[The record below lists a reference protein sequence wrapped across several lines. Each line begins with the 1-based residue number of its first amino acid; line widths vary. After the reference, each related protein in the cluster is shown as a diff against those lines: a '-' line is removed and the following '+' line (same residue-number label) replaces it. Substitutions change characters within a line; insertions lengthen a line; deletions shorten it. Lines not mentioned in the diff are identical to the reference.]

1 LSGVG
6 ETSGVAVG
14 CFEPLF
20 GDEHRLDW
28 NKMTQDQWGQLKQTL
43 LETVGQ
49 NNFKNWIEPLQ
60 LDTIA
65 EGVATFSAPTSFL
78 GNYVSQNFGE
88 LILHHMTMAGQPVRR
103 LDFRVDSDAQRQVA
117 ATPAEPA
124 SVQVNAP
131 ASPAPVQ
138 SRPTD
143 DQLPNAPLD
152 ARFTFDTFV
161 VGKPNELAHAAARR
175 VAEGG
180 PVTFNPLFLYGGV
193 GLGKTH
199 LMHAIAWE
207 LQSQRP
213 DLNVVYLSAEQFMYR
228 FVQALRDRKMM
239 DFKQLFRSV
248 DVLMV
253 DDVQFIAGKDST
265 QEEFFHTFNALVD
278 QNKQIII
285 SADRAPGEIKDM
297 EERIKSRLQCGLV
310 VDLHP
315 TDYELRLGILQ
326 SKVEQYRLQYPDLEI
341 EAGVLEFLA
350 HRISTNVRV
359 LEGALTRLFAFAS
372 LVGRPITMAL
382 TQDCLAD
389 VLRASER
396 KITVEE
402 IQRKVSEHY
411 NIRLSDMI
419 GPKRVRTYA
428 RPRQVAMYL
437 CKQLTSRSLPEIGRR
452 FGGRD
457 HTTVMHGVRRIEEL
471 RAKDGQIAEDLELL
485 RRALEA

>member
-1 LSGVG
+1 
-6 ETSGVAVG
+6 
-14 CFEPLF
+14 
-20 GDEHRLDW
+20 
-28 NKMTQDQWGQLKQTL
+28 MTQEKWGQLRQRL
-43 LETVGQ
+43 LKTVGQ
-49 NNFKNWIEPLQ
+49 NNYTTWIEPLKFRQ
-60 LDTIA
+60 L
-65 EGVATFSAPTSFL
+65 EGGIATFDVPTTFM
-78 GNYVSQNFGE
+78 GNYVSQNFSD
-88 LILHHMTMAGQPVRR
+88 LILHELKAEDDSIRR
-103 LDFRVDSDAQRQVA
+103 LSFAVA
-117 ATPAEPA
+117 A
-124 SVQVNAP
+124 NN
-131 ASPAPVQ
+131 Q
-138 SRPTD
+138 SRPTASKPAPT
-143 DQLPNAPLD
+143 QPTPAVTVPAHSALATAPLD
-152 ARFTFDTFV
+152 RRFTFDSFV

-207 LQSQRP
+207 LQSRRP
-213 DLNVVYLSAEQFMYR
+213 DLNVLYLSAEQFMYR

-239 DFKQLFRSV
+239 DFKEIFRSV

-285 SADRAPGEIKDM
+285 SADRAPGEIKDL
-297 EERIKSRLQCGLV
+297 EDRVKSRLQCGLV

-326 SKVEQYRLQYPDLEI
+326 SKVEQQQVNYPDLNVD
-341 EAGVLEFLA
+341 AGVLEFLA
-350 HRISTNVRV
+350 LRISTNVRV

-372 LVGRPITMAL
+372 LVGRPINMEL

-419 GPKRVRTYA
+419 GPKRLRSYA

-437 CKQLTSRSLPEIGRR
+437 CKRMTSRSLPEIGRR

-457 HTTVMHGVRRIEEL
+457 HTTVMHGVKRIEEL
-471 RAKDGQIAEDLELL
+471 KQQDGQIAEDLELL

>member
-1 LSGVG
+1 MMEENWG
-6 ETSGVAVG
+6 
-14 CFEPLF
+14 
-20 GDEHRLDW
+20 RLR
-28 NKMTQDQWGQLKQTL
+28 QRLLK
-43 LETVGQ
+43 TVGQ
-49 NNFKNWIEPLQ
+49 NNFTTWIEPLEFTRV
-60 LDTIA
+60 DD
-65 EGVATFSAPTSFL
+65 GVAFFNVPTNFM
-78 GNYVSQNFGE
+78 GNYVSQNFAD
-88 LILHHMTMAGQPVRR
+88 LILHEFNLSGEPVQR
-103 LDFRVDSDAQRQVA
+103 LAFKVA
-117 ATPAEPA
+117 ANEAARPAARRSDVADVVETPMDAA
-124 SVQVNAP
+124 DDMAP
-131 ASPAPVQ
+131 RARSAAPSAAAKDLANTLQ
-138 SRPTD
+138 A
-143 DQLPNAPLD
+143 APLD
-152 ARFTFDTFV
+152 PRFTFDSFV

-180 PVTFNPLFLYGGV
+180 PVTFNPLVLYGGV

-207 LQSQRP
+207 LKDRNP
-213 DLNVVYLSAEQFMYR
+213 ELNVLYLSAEQFMYR
-228 FVQALRDRKMM
+228 FVQALRERKMM
-239 DFKQLFRSV
+239 DFKHLFRSV

-285 SADRAPGEIKDM
+285 SADRAPGEIKDL
-297 EERIKSRLQCGLV
+297 EDRVRSRLQCGLV

-326 SKVEQYRLQYPDLEI
+326 SKVAQQMQTYPDLRI
-341 EAGVLEFLA
+341 ADGVLEFLA

-372 LVGRPITMAL
+372 LVGREIDMEL

-402 IQRKVSEHY
+402 IQRKVSEYY
-411 NIRLSDMI
+411 NIRMSDII
-419 GPKRVRTYA
+419 GPKRLRSYA

-471 RAKDGQIAEDLELL
+471 KTIDGQIAEDVEML

>member
-1 LSGVG
+1 
-6 ETSGVAVG
+6 
-14 CFEPLF
+14 
-20 GDEHRLDW
+20 
-28 NKMTQDQWGQLKQTL
+28 MTEEKWGQLRNRL
-43 LETVGQ
+43 LKTVGQ
-49 NNFKNWIEPLQ
+49 NNFTTWIEPLEF
-60 LDTIA
+60 DTV
-65 EGVATFSAPTSFL
+65 EGGVAVFKVPTNFM
-78 GNYVSQNFGE
+78 GNYVSQNFAD
-88 LILHHMTMAGQPVRR
+88 LILHELTMSGEPVQR
-103 LDFRVDSDAQRQVA
+103 LAFRVAANSPARSAETAGTADTYGGDRNDVA
-117 ATPAEPA
+117 VMT
-124 SVQVNAP
+124 AP
-131 ASPAPVQ
+131 AAAPVSAGGKDTLEALQ
-138 SRPTD
+138 A
-143 DQLPNAPLD
+143 APLD
-152 ARFTFDTFV
+152 PRFTFSSFV

-175 VAEGG
+175 VGEGG
-180 PVTFNPLFLYGGV
+180 PVTFNPLVLYGGV

-207 LQSQRP
+207 LKEKNPS
-213 DLNVVYLSAEQFMYR
+213 LNVLYLSAEQFMYR
-228 FVQALRDRKMM
+228 FVQALRERKMM
-239 DFKQLFRSV
+239 DFKHLFRSV

-285 SADRAPGEIKDM
+285 SADRAPGEIKDL
-297 EERIKSRLQCGLV
+297 EDRVKSRLQCGLV

-326 SKVEQYRLQYPDLEI
+326 TKVELQRQTYPDLRI
-341 EAGVLEFLA
+341 ADGVLEFLA

-372 LVGRPITMAL
+372 LVGREIDMDL

-402 IQRKVSEHY
+402 IQRKVSEYY
-411 NIRLSDMI
+411 NIRMSDII
-419 GPKRVRTYA
+419 GPKRLRSYA

-457 HTTVMHGVRRIEEL
+457 HTTVMHGVKRIEEL
-471 RAKDGQIAEDLELL
+471 KTTDGQIAEDVEML
-485 RRALEA
+485 RRSLEA

>member
-1 LSGVG
+1 MDDKIWTKLKISLKKSIG
-6 ETSGVAVG
+6 E
-14 CFEPLF
+14 
-20 GDEHRLDW
+20 
-28 NKMTQDQWGQLKQTL
+28 
-43 LETVGQ
+43 
-49 NNFKNWIEPLQ
+49 NNFNNWLSPIN
-60 LDTIA
+60 
-65 EGVATFSAPTSFL
+65 FSYVDEDMAVFTVPTNFL

-88 LILHHMTMAGQPVRR
+88 LITAQISSKNNKISRIRFEVDTSSNSLGVSQPSAVTHTNISKDNELTGAQ
-103 LDFRVDSDAQRQVA
+103 LDK
-117 ATPAEPA
+117 
-124 SVQVNAP
+124 
-131 ASPAPVQ
+131 
-138 SRPTD
+138 
-143 DQLPNAPLD
+143 
-152 ARFTFDTFV
+152 RFTFDAFV

-180 PVTFNPLFLYGGV
+180 IVSFNPLFLYGGV

-207 LQSQRP
+207 LQNRRP
-213 DLNVVYLSAEQFMYR
+213 DLNVLYLSAEQFMYR
-228 FVQALRDRKMM
+228 FVQALRERKMM

-253 DDVQFIAGKDST
+253 DDVQFIAGKGST

-285 SADRAPGEIKDM
+285 SGDRAPGEIKDL
-297 EERIKSRLQCGLV
+297 EDRIKSRLQSGLV

-326 SKVEQYRLQYPDLEI
+326 SKVERQKQQYPELSIDNN
-341 EAGVLEFLA
+341 VLEFLA
-350 HRISTNVRV
+350 LRISTNVRV

-372 LVGRPITMAL
+372 LIGRHITLEVA
-382 TQDCLAD
+382 QDCLAD

-419 GPKRVRTYA
+419 GPKRLRTYA
-428 RPRQVAMYL
+428 RPRQIAMFL
-437 CKQLTSRSLPEIGRR
+437 SKQLTSRSLPEIGRR

-471 RAKDGQIAEDLELL
+471 RTQDGQIAEDLEML

>member
-1 LSGVG
+1 MDDRKWTKLKISLKKSIGENNFNNWLSPIEFSHV
-6 ETSGVAVG
+6 EEDVAV
-14 CFEPLF
+14 F
-20 GDEHRLDW
+20 
-28 NKMTQDQWGQLKQTL
+28 
-43 LETVGQ
+43 TV
-49 NNFKNWIEPLQ
+49 
-60 LDTIA
+60 
-65 EGVATFSAPTSFL
+65 PTNFL

-88 LILHHMTMAGQPVRR
+88 IIVSQISSEINKVNRIRFKVDNKSNNLVVSQPSAPTHISFPKDNE
-103 LDFRVDSDAQRQVA
+103 LTGAQLA
-117 ATPAEPA
+117 K
-124 SVQVNAP
+124 
-131 ASPAPVQ
+131 
-138 SRPTD
+138 
-143 DQLPNAPLD
+143 
-152 ARFTFDTFV
+152 RFTFDAFV

-180 PVTFNPLFLYGGV
+180 DVSFNPLFLYGGV

-207 LQSQRP
+207 LSNRRP
-213 DLNVVYLSAEQFMYR
+213 DINVLYLSAEQFMYR
-228 FVQALRDRKMM
+228 FVQALRERKMM

-248 DVLMV
+248 DMLMV
-253 DDVQFIAGKDST
+253 DDVQFIAGKGST

-285 SADRAPGEIKDM
+285 SGDRAPGEIKDL
-297 EERIKSRLQCGLV
+297 EDRIKSRLQSGLV

-326 SKVEQYRLQYPDLEI
+326 SKVERQKQQYPELSIDNN
-341 EAGVLEFLA
+341 VLEFLA
-350 HRISTNVRV
+350 LRISTNVRV

-372 LVGRPITMAL
+372 LIGRHITLDVA
-382 TQDCLAD
+382 QDCLAD

-419 GPKRVRTYA
+419 GPKRLRTYA
-428 RPRQVAMYL
+428 RPRQIAMFL
-437 CKQLTSRSLPEIGRR
+437 SKQLTSRSLPEIGRR

-457 HTTVMHGVRRIEEL
+457 HTTVMHGVKRIEEL
-471 RAKDGQIAEDLELL
+471 RAQDGQIAEDLEML

>member
-1 LSGVG
+1 
-6 ETSGVAVG
+6 
-14 CFEPLF
+14 
-20 GDEHRLDW
+20 
-28 NKMTQDQWGQLKQTL
+28 MTNEKWGQLRQRL
-43 LETVGQ
+43 LKTVGQ
-49 NNFKNWIEPLQ
+49 NNYTNWIEPIEFRSA
-60 LDTIA
+60 DNGIA
-65 EGVATFSAPTSFL
+65 IFDVPTNFL
-78 GNYVSQNFGE
+78 GNYVNQNFAD
-88 LILHHMTMAGQPVRR
+88 LILHELKAEYPSLRR
-103 LDFRVDSDAQRQVA
+103 LQFTVPTPVGAGADMPDAPQPSQNVGVQKPRKLVA
-117 ATPAEPA
+117 KT
-124 SVQVNAP
+124 SLK
-131 ASPAPVQ
+131 
-138 SRPTD
+138 T
-143 DQLPNAPLD
+143 APLD
-152 ARFTFDTFV
+152 KRFTFDTFV

-199 LMHAIAWE
+199 LMHAIAHE
-207 LQSQRP
+207 LRVRRP
-213 DLNVVYLSAEQFMYR
+213 EMNVLYLSAEQFMYR

-239 DFKQLFRSV
+239 DFKEIFRSV

-265 QEEFFHTFNALVD
+265 QEEFFHTFNALVE

-285 SADRAPGEIKDM
+285 SADRSPSEIKDL
-297 EERIKSRLQCGLV
+297 EDRVKSRLQCGLV

-326 SKVEQYRLQYPDLEI
+326 SKVEQQQVNYPGLEV

-372 LVGRPITMAL
+372 LVGREISMEL
-382 TQDCLAD
+382 TQDCLSD

-402 IQRKVSEHY
+402 IQRKVSDHY

-419 GPKRVRTYA
+419 GPKRLRSYA
-428 RPRQVAMYL
+428 RPRQIAMYL
-437 CKQLTSRSLPEIGRR
+437 CKKMTSRSLPEIGRR

-457 HTTVMHGVRRIEEL
+457 HTTVMHGVKRIEEL
-471 RAKDGQIAEDLELL
+471 KSQDGQIAEDLELL
-485 RRALEA
+485 RRALEE

>member
-1 LSGVG
+1 MNQEHWGVVQDRLCKTLG
-6 ETSGVAVG
+6 E
-14 CFEPLF
+14 
-20 GDEHRLDW
+20 
-28 NKMTQDQWGQLKQTL
+28 
-43 LETVGQ
+43 
-49 NNFKNWIEPLQ
+49 NNYKTWIEPLEFGGM
-60 LDTIA
+60 A
-65 EGVATFSAPTSFL
+65 EEGVVCLLAPTGFF
-78 GNYVSQNFGE
+78 GTYVSQNYGDV
-88 LILHHMTMAGQPVRR
+88 LLAQMSVMDHGIRR
-103 LDFRVDSDAQRQVA
+103 VQFDVA
-117 ATPAEPA
+117 ASQAAAQTKPSAAPHAEDAPVENEPA
-124 SVQVNAP
+124 AAP
-131 ASPAPVQ
+131 ASDSDV
-138 SRPTD
+138 
-143 DQLPNAPLD
+143 LPGAPLD
-152 ARFTFDTFV
+152 KRFTFDSFV

-207 LQSQRP
+207 LSRLSP
-213 DLNVVYLSAEQFMYR
+213 DLNVLYLSAEQFMYR
-228 FVQALRDRKMM
+228 FVQALRERRMM

-285 SADRAPGEIKDM
+285 SADRAPDEIKDL
-297 EERIKSRLQCGLV
+297 ENRIRSRLQQGLV

-326 SKVEQYRLQYPDLEI
+326 SKVDTYRAQYPDFKI
-341 EAGVLEFLA
+341 EDGVLEFLS

-359 LEGALTRLFAFAS
+359 LEGALTRLFAFSS
-372 LVGRPITMAL
+372 LVGKPIDMDL
-382 TQDCLAD
+382 VHDSLAD

-396 KITVEE
+396 KISIEE
-402 IQRKVSEHY
+402 IQRKVAEHY

-419 GPKRVRTYA
+419 GPKRLRTFA
-428 RPRQVAMYL
+428 RPRQIAMYL
-437 CKQLTSRSLPEIGRR
+437 CKQLTRRSLPEIGRR

-457 HTTVMHGVRRIEEL
+457 HTTVMHGVKRIEEL
-471 RAKDGQIAEDLELL
+471 RNQDGQIDEDIEML

>member
-1 LSGVG
+1 
-6 ETSGVAVG
+6 
-14 CFEPLF
+14 
-20 GDEHRLDW
+20 
-28 NKMTQDQWGQLKQTL
+28 MTEEKWGQLRKRL
-43 LETVGQ
+43 LKTVGQ
-49 NNFKNWIEPLQ
+49 NNFTTWIEPLEFSVVE
-60 LDTIA
+60 
-65 EGVATFSAPTSFL
+65 EGVAVFHVPTNFM
-78 GNYVSQNFGE
+78 GNYVSQNFAD
-88 LILHHMTMAGQPVRR
+88 LILHELTLSGEPVQRLAFKVPANSPVRPVR
-103 LDFRVDSDAQRQVA
+103 QVEHVAEPFAELADRDEAVEQGAAARAASDA
-117 ATPAEPA
+117 PAM
-124 SVQVNAP
+124 V
-131 ASPAPVQ
+131 SPSAG
-138 SRPTD
+138 SRD
-143 DQLPNAPLD
+143 GSDMIQAAPLD
-152 ARFTFDTFV
+152 PRFTFDSFV

-180 PVTFNPLFLYGGV
+180 PVTFNPLVLYGGV

-207 LQSQRP
+207 LKEQNP
-213 DLNVVYLSAEQFMYR
+213 HLNVLYLSAEQFMYR
-228 FVQALRDRKMM
+228 FVQALRERKMM
-239 DFKQLFRSV
+239 DFKHLFRSV

-285 SADRAPGEIKDM
+285 SADRAPGEIKDL
-297 EERIKSRLQCGLV
+297 EDRVKSRLQCGLV

-326 SKVEQYRLQYPDLEI
+326 TKVQQHRETYPDLEI
-341 EAGVLEFLA
+341 ADGVLEFLA

-372 LVGRPITMAL
+372 LVGREIDMDL

-402 IQRKVSEHY
+402 IQRKVSEYY
-411 NIRLSDMI
+411 NIRMSDII
-419 GPKRVRTYA
+419 GPKRLRSYA

-457 HTTVMHGVRRIEEL
+457 HTTVMHGVKRIEEL
-471 RAKDGQIAEDLELL
+471 KTTDGQIAEDVEML

>member
-1 LSGVG
+1 
-6 ETSGVAVG
+6 
-14 CFEPLF
+14 
-20 GDEHRLDW
+20 
-28 NKMTQDQWGQLKQTL
+28 MTLEKWGQLRERL
-43 LETVGQ
+43 RGALGQ
-49 NNFKNWIEPLQ
+49 NNYKTWIEPLEFEAVQ
-60 LDTIA
+60 D
-65 EGVATFSAPTSFL
+65 GVATFSVPTSFM
-78 GNYVSQNFGE
+78 GNYVSRNFADTILNE
-88 LILHHMTMAGQPVRR
+88 LRSEDPSVRR
-103 LDFRVDSDAQRQVA
+103 LDFMVA
-117 ATPAEPA
+117 ANMPARPSQRGAEPPV
-124 SVQVNAP
+124 SRGTRTAP
-131 ASPAPVQ
+131 ARAATAK
-138 SRPTD
+138 SRLAD
-143 DQLPNAPLD
+143 DAGAAPLD
-152 ARFTFDTFV
+152 KRFTFDSFV

-207 LQSQRP
+207 LQTQRP
-213 DLNVVYLSAEQFMYR
+213 DLNVLYLSAEQFMYR
-228 FVQALRDRKMM
+228 FVQALRDRNMM
-239 DFKQLFRSV
+239 EFKSLFRSV

-278 QNKQIII
+278 QNKQIVI
-285 SADRAPGEIKDM
+285 SADRAPGEIKDL
-297 EERIKSRLQCGLV
+297 EERVKSRLQCGLV

-326 SKVEQYRLQYPDLEI
+326 SKVEQQKANYPDLVMDE
-341 EAGVLEFLA
+341 GVLEFLA

-359 LEGALTRLFAFAS
+359 LEGALVRLFAFAS
-372 LVGRPITMAL
+372 LVGKPITMDL

-402 IQRKVSEHY
+402 IQRRVSEHY
-411 NIRLSDMI
+411 NIRMSDMI
-419 GPKRVRTYA
+419 GPKRLRSFA

-437 CKQLTSRSLPEIGRR
+437 CKHMTTRSLPEIGRR

-471 RAKDGQIAEDLELL
+471 KVQDAQIAEDLEML

>member
-1 LSGVG
+1 MDDRKWTKLKISLKKSIGENNFNNWLSPIDFSHV
-6 ETSGVAVG
+6 EEDVAV
-14 CFEPLF
+14 F
-20 GDEHRLDW
+20 
-28 NKMTQDQWGQLKQTL
+28 
-43 LETVGQ
+43 TV
-49 NNFKNWIEPLQ
+49 
-60 LDTIA
+60 
-65 EGVATFSAPTSFL
+65 PTNFL

-88 LILHHMTMAGQPVRR
+88 IIVAQISSEVNKINRIR
-103 LDFRVDSDAQRQVA
+103 FEVDSKSNNLTGSQ
-117 ATPAEPA
+117 P
-124 SVQVNAP
+124 SAP
-131 ASPAPVQ
+131 AHISYPKDNELTGA
-138 SRPTD
+138 
-143 DQLPNAPLD
+143 QLD
-152 ARFTFDTFV
+152 KRFTFDAFV

-180 PVTFNPLFLYGGV
+180 DVSFNPLFLYGGV

-207 LQSQRP
+207 LSNRRP
-213 DLNVVYLSAEQFMYR
+213 DINVLYLSAEQFMYR
-228 FVQALRDRKMM
+228 FVQALRERKMM

-248 DVLMV
+248 DILMV
-253 DDVQFIAGKDST
+253 DDVQFIAGKGST

-285 SADRAPGEIKDM
+285 SGDRAPGEIKDL
-297 EERIKSRLQCGLV
+297 EDRIKSRLQSGLV

-315 TDYELRLGILQ
+315 TDYELRFGILQ
-326 SKVEQYRLQYPDLEI
+326 SKVERQKQQYPELSIDNN
-341 EAGVLEFLA
+341 VLEFLA
-350 HRISTNVRV
+350 LRISTNVRV

-372 LVGRPITMAL
+372 LIGRHITLEVA
-382 TQDCLAD
+382 QDCLAD

-419 GPKRVRTYA
+419 GPKRLRTYA
-428 RPRQVAMYL
+428 RPRQIAMFL
-437 CKQLTSRSLPEIGRR
+437 SKQLTSRSLPEIGRR

-457 HTTVMHGVRRIEEL
+457 HTTVMHGVKRIEEL
-471 RAKDGQIAEDLELL
+471 RAQDGQIAEDLEML

>member
-1 LSGVG
+1 MDDRKWTKLKISLKKSIG
-6 ETSGVAVG
+6 E
-14 CFEPLF
+14 
-20 GDEHRLDW
+20 
-28 NKMTQDQWGQLKQTL
+28 
-43 LETVGQ
+43 
-49 NNFKNWIEPLQ
+49 NNFNNWLSPIEFSHVEE
-60 LDTIA
+60 D
-65 EGVATFSAPTSFL
+65 VAIFTVPTNFL
-78 GNYVSQNFGE
+78 GNYVSQNFSE
-88 LILHHMTMAGQPVRR
+88 IIVAQISSEVNKINRIR
-103 LDFRVDSDAQRQVA
+103 FEVDSKSNNL
-117 ATPAEPA
+117 A
-124 SVQVNAP
+124 SSQPSAP
-131 ASPAPVQ
+131 AHISFPKDNELTGA
-138 SRPTD
+138 
-143 DQLPNAPLD
+143 QLD
-152 ARFTFDTFV
+152 KRFTFDAFV

-180 PVTFNPLFLYGGV
+180 DVSFNPLFLYGGV

-207 LQSQRP
+207 LSNRRP
-213 DLNVVYLSAEQFMYR
+213 DINVLYLSAEQFMYR
-228 FVQALRDRKMM
+228 FVQALRERKMM

-248 DVLMV
+248 DMLMV
-253 DDVQFIAGKDST
+253 DDVQFIAGKGST

-285 SADRAPGEIKDM
+285 SGDRAPGEIKDL
-297 EERIKSRLQCGLV
+297 EDRIKSRLQSGLV

-326 SKVEQYRLQYPDLEI
+326 SKVERQKQQYPELSIDNN
-341 EAGVLEFLA
+341 VLEFLA
-350 HRISTNVRV
+350 LRISTNVRV

-372 LVGRPITMAL
+372 LIGRHITLEVA
-382 TQDCLAD
+382 QDCLAD

-419 GPKRVRTYA
+419 GPKRLRTYA
-428 RPRQVAMYL
+428 RPRQIAMFL
-437 CKQLTSRSLPEIGRR
+437 SKQLTSRSLPEIGRR

-457 HTTVMHGVRRIEEL
+457 HTTVMHGVKRIEEL
-471 RAKDGQIAEDLELL
+471 RAQDGQIAEDLEML